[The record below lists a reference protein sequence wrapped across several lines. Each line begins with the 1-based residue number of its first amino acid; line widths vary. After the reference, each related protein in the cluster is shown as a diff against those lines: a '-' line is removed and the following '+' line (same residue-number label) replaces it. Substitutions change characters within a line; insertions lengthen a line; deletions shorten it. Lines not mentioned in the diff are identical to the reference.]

1 MSKDL
6 TMHEAIADSM
16 IALVNAADGMDQRSF
31 ARLLESI
38 SLKLA
43 AKRESDSSGSPSAAG
58 KPKSQKVCTST
69 GDLSGEGF
77 WSYQEHIGHPD
88 SRFALPRP

>member
-16 IALVNAADGMDQRSF
+16 IALVNAADGMDQCSF
-31 ARLLESI
+31 ARLLESV

-43 AKRESDSSGSPSAAG
+43 AKRVSDSSGTPSAAA
-58 KPKSQKVCTST
+58 KPKSQKVCISTS
-69 GDLSGEGF
+69 DFPGEGF
-77 WSYQEHIGHPD
+77 WSFQEHVSHQDPR
-88 SRFALPRP
+88 SPLPRP